1 MTRSVVAV
9 VTLAHGRHTHLRAQL
24 AALAAG
30 TRLPDIWVG
39 AAMDDEHLESV
50 VRHQASSSRPADKIE
65 VVHLPRRH
73 GHLPLAAARNAAAA
87 RAIALGADVLVFLDV
102 DCLPSERL
110 VERYAGACQSMAG
123 TSSGPMPPAVVS
135 GAVHYLPPLPPGR
148 GTYDL
153 ADLRR
158 SEPHPARPVA
168 PEFDIVSEENL
179 RLFWSL
185 SFGLS
190 SAHWDEL
197 GGFDESYVGYGGEDT
212 DFAMRLGRNGGRL
225 YWLGGATAYHQYHE
239 VEDPPRRHL
248 ADIVRNSNL
257 FHDRW
262 GEFPMGGWLDAFA
275 AEGLIRLSGRPPRW
289 TLTPAAGTPARTP

>member
-9 VTLAHGRHTHLRAQL
+9 VTLAHGRHAHLRAQL
-24 AALAAG
+24 AALAVG

-110 VERYAGACQSMAG
+110 VERYAEACQAMAG
-123 TSSGPMPPAVVS
+123 TSSGPRPPAVVS

-148 GTYDL
+148 GTYDPD
-153 ADLRR
+153 DLHR

-168 PEFDIVSEENL
+168 PELDIVPEADL

-225 YWLGGATAYHQYHE
+225 YWLGGAPAYHQYHD

-262 GEFPMGGWLDAFA
+262 GEFPMGEWLDAFA
-275 AEGLIRLSGRPPRW
+275 AEGLITLSGQPPRW

>member
-9 VTLAHGRHTHLRAQL
+9 VTLAHGRHAHLRAQL

-110 VERYAGACQSMAG
+110 VERYAEACQSMAG
-123 TSSGPMPPAVVS
+123 TSSGPRPPAVVS

-148 GTYDL
+148 GTYDP

-168 PEFDIVSEENL
+168 PELDIVPEEDL

-197 GGFDESYVGYGGEDT
+197 GGFDETFVGYGGEDT

-225 YWLGGATAYHQYHE
+225 YWLGGATG
-239 VEDPPRRHL
+239 VPPVPRGRGPAPASPGRHR
-248 ADIVRNSNL
+248 AQQQPVPR
-257 FHDRW
+257 
-262 GEFPMGGWLDAFA
+262 PMGRVPHGWLARRVRRRGTDHAVRPASAMDPDAS
-275 AEGLIRLSGRPPRW
+275 RR
-289 TLTPAAGTPARTP
+289 TPARTP

>member
-1 MTRSVVAV
+1 VTRSVVAV
-9 VTLAHGRHTHLRAQL
+9 VTLAHGRHAHLRAQL
-24 AALAAG
+24 AALAVG

-110 VERYAGACQSMAG
+110 VERYAEACQAMAG
-123 TSSGPMPPAVVS
+123 RSSGPRPPAVVS

-148 GTYDL
+148 GTYDP

-168 PEFDIVSEENL
+168 PELDIVPEEDL

-197 GGFDESYVGYGGEDT
+197 GGFDETFVGYGGEDT

-225 YWLGGATAYHQYHE
+225 YWLGGATAYHQYHD

-248 ADIVRNSNL
+248 GDIVRNSNL

-275 AEGLIRLSGRPPRW
+275 AEGLITLSGQPPRW